1 MVMLNIVNGD
11 KEYTPIVA
19 GDIKWSTERAGV
31 PGSLT
36 FDVVKNGELNF
47 HEGNLVKL
55 CVDKTPVF
63 LGYVFQKKR
72 SKGDII
78 SVTAYDQLRYLKNKD
93 SFIFEKL
100 TATEFIHRVAKYF
113 SVERGEIA
121 DTQYII
127 EKGVLDN
134 KTLFDMI
141 QEVLDTTL
149 MNTKK
154 LYVLYDDFGK
164 LALKNIEDMK
174 LDILLD
180 EKTAENFDYVSSI
193 DGETYNQIKIAFDSK
208 KKKGLQD
215 GVMVQ
220 DEENIKKW
228 GVLQYYEKSKTE
240 VGVKEKANALL
251 DLYNRK
257 TRTLSIK
264 NAFGSPNVRAGCS
277 LRVALK
283 LGDINVNHYFVCEK
297 VTHTFREDMHLM
309 DLTLRGGDI
318 LV

>member
-1 MVMLNIVNGD
+1 LVLKIINGD
-11 KEYTPIVA
+11 TEYTPAVA
-19 GDIKWSTERAGV
+19 GDIKWSTERAGA

-36 FDVVKNGELNF
+36 FDVVKDGTLNF
-47 HEGNLVKL
+47 QEGNLVQL
-55 CVDKTPVF
+55 FVDEAPIF
-63 LGYVFQKKR
+63 YGYAFQKKR
-72 SKGDII
+72 SKGEII

-93 SFIFEKL
+93 SFIFEGQ
-100 TATEFIHRVAKYF
+100 TASQFIKKVADIF
-113 SVERGEIA
+113 SLQTGELA
-121 DTQYII
+121 DTEYVI

-134 KTLFDMI
+134 KTLFDMF
-141 QEVLDTTL
+141 QELLDTTL

-154 LYVLYDDFGK
+154 LFVLYDDFGK
-164 LALKNIEDMK
+164 LTLKNIEEMK

-180 EKTAENFDYVSSI
+180 DQTAEDFDYTSSI
-193 DGETYNQIKIAFDSK
+193 DGETYNQIKLAYDNKETGIREAYMVI
-208 KKKGLQD
+208 D
-215 GVMVQ
+215 GV
-220 DEENIKKW
+220 NIDRW
-228 GVLQYYEKSKTE
+228 GVLQYYEKSNTN
-240 VGVKEKANALL
+240 VGLEKKAAALL

-264 NAFGSPNVRAGCS
+264 NAFGSPKVRAGCS
-277 LRVALK
+277 VGVSLH